1 MKSRFLLP
9 LLAYLLFICTVNGT
23 ASAQEKSDKA
33 LKDDPEIVFDT
44 LHVKAGKEDELAR
57 VMARAW
63 AAYLKFNL
71 VLPQQHLLM
80 RGVDDADRPFFV
92 EILTWK
98 NHDAPD
104 HVPAEVQK
112 IWAEMEALCE
122 KRDGRRGI
130 EFYEVQMV
138 PMKQ

>member
-1 MKSRFLLP
+1 MRFRFLLP
-9 LLAYLLFICTVNGT
+9 IALVLLCA
-23 ASAQEKSDKA
+23 ASAGAQEKSDNPF
-33 LKDDPEIVFDT
+33 KDDPETVFDT

-63 AAYLKFNL
+63 AAYRKFDL
-71 VLPQQHLLM
+71 VLPQTHLLM
-80 RGVDDADRPFFV
+80 RGVDGAGRPFFV

-98 NHDAPD
+98 SHDAPD
-104 HVPAEVQK
+104 HVPPEVQK
-112 IWAEMEALCE
+112 IWAEMEGLCE

-138 PMKQ
+138 PM